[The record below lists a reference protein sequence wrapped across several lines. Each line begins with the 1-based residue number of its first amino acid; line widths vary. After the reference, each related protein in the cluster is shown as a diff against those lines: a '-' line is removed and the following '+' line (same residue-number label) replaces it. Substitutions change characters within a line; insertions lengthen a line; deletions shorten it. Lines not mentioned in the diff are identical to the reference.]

1 MVFLTITVLW
11 IIKNKHMNSYQ
22 NSQMLNFNRKEFS
35 EALPRG
41 FPLKMSTPNLFR
53 GLNIKFR
60 ILIPKGQNETSKIPL
75 WLCLGDSSFKKFFI
89 AFTKTY
95 AEKTKRAVFC
105 QRYEWNKKRR
115 NWNMSFEQTFK
126 NMALCRI
133 KWVKRAC
140 SFWLINL
147 YCSI

>member
-1 MVFLTITVLW
+1 MYGRSHSLLEVVGLSAVSFLLYKTKKDAAAIPNAASRLQCLEKVKQLLFVVFCSLI
-11 IIKNKHMNSYQ
+11 
-22 NSQMLNFNRKEFS
+22 FNRKEFPK
-35 EALPRG
+35 ALPRG

-75 WLCLGDSSFKKFFI
+75 WFCFGDSSLKKFFI

-105 QRYEWNKKRR
+105 QRSERNKKRR
-115 NWNMSFEQTFK
+115 N
-126 NMALCRI
+126 
-133 KWVKRAC
+133 
-140 SFWLINL
+140 
-147 YCSI
+147 